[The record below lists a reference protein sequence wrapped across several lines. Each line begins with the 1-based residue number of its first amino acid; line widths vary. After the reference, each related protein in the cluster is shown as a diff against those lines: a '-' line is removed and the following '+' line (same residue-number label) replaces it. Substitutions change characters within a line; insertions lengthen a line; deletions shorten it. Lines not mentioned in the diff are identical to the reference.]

1 LAGTAGAAGQRGTCQ
16 AMTAMDS
23 STASA
28 SAQNSGRQPASG
40 TSHCTG
46 NVDATMPRDPVM
58 SIHEL
63 ARSWAVGSNHRRKPV
78 RGAIRHAL
86 TPTPHSTRAAS
97 KPEKLVASENA
108 RQPATATPRNARIT
122 FLGPWRSSQVPSGS
136 CVAAKPRK

>member
-1 LAGTAGAAGQRGTCQ
+1 
-16 AMTAMDS
+16 MTAMDS

-28 SAQNSGRQPASG
+28 RAQNSGRQPASG

-46 NVDATMPRDPVM
+46 SVDATMPSDPVM

-63 ARSWAVGSNHRRKPV
+63 ARNCAVGSNQRRKPV
-78 RGAIRHAL
+78 SGAIRQAL

-97 KPEKLVASENA
+97 RPEKLVAHENA
-108 RQPATATPRNARIT
+108 RQPTTATPRKARIT

-136 CVAAKPRK
+136 WVAANPRK